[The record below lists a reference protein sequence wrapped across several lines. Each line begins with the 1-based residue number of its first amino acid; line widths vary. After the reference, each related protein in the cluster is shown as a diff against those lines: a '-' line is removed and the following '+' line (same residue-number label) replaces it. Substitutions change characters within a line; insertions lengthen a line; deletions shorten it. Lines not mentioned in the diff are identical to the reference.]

1 MNYNKKKIGESYEKK
16 IISNEHSTI
25 KLNFS
30 CMWKQK
36 KDGTSESTAESSK
49 TVETKSSTKEA
60 QAEGETA
67 TFKGKIGEIPVLDE
81 ETVSLHFA
89 TVEAIEDPD
98 KLIDT
103 FNASGVTLMVDVE
116 TLKDFDPED
125 LEVGDELEFVINTP
139 AQMTF
144 SIPPQISGSSIRS
157 IKPIN

>member
-1 MNYNKKKIGESYEKK
+1 MKKRLLVTSIVLLSLTLAACGNKE
-16 IISNEHSTI
+16 
-25 KLNFS
+25 
-30 CMWKQK
+30 

-49 TVETKSSTKEA
+49 TVETKSSTKED

-67 TFKGKIGEIPVLDE
+67 TFKGKIGGIPVLDE

-125 LEVGDELEFVINTP
+125 LEVGDELEFVIDTP

>member
-1 MNYNKKKIGESYEKK
+1 MKKRLLVTGRVRLSLTLAACGNKE
-16 IISNEHSTI
+16 
-25 KLNFS
+25 
-30 CMWKQK
+30 
-36 KDGTSESTAESSK
+36 KDGTSESTAEPSK
-49 TVETKSSTKEA
+49 TVETKSSTKED

-157 IKPIN
+157 IKPLN

>member
-1 MNYNKKKIGESYEKK
+1 MKKRLLVTSIVLLSLTLAACGNK
-16 IISNEHSTI
+16 
-25 KLNFS
+25 
-30 CMWKQK
+30 K

-157 IKPIN
+157 IKPLN

>member
-1 MNYNKKKIGESYEKK
+1 MKKRLLVTSIVLLSLTLAACGNKE
-16 IISNEHSTI
+16 
-25 KLNFS
+25 
-30 CMWKQK
+30 

-49 TVETKSSTKEA
+49 TVETKSSTKED

-89 TVEAIEDPD
+89 TVKAIEDPD

>member
-1 MNYNKKKIGESYEKK
+1 MKKRLLVTSIVLLSLTLAACGNKE
-16 IISNEHSTI
+16 
-25 KLNFS
+25 
-30 CMWKQK
+30 

-49 TVETKSSTKEA
+49 TVETKSSTKED

-157 IKPIN
+157 IKQIN

>member
-1 MNYNKKKIGESYEKK
+1 MKKRLLVTSIVLLSLTLAACGNKE
-16 IISNEHSTI
+16 
-25 KLNFS
+25 
-30 CMWKQK
+30 

-49 TVETKSSTKEA
+49 TVETKSSTKED

-157 IKPIN
+157 IKPIS

>member
-1 MNYNKKKIGESYEKK
+1 MKKRLLVTSIVLLSLTLAACGN
-16 IISNEHSTI
+16 NE
-25 KLNFS
+25 
-30 CMWKQK
+30 

-49 TVETKSSTKEA
+49 TVETKSSTKED

-157 IKPIN
+157 IKPLN

>member
-1 MNYNKKKIGESYEKK
+1 MKKRLLVTSIVLLSLTLAACGNKEKD
-16 IISNEHSTI
+16 E
-25 KLNFS
+25 
-30 CMWKQK
+30 
-36 KDGTSESTAESSK
+36 TSESTAESSK
-49 TVETKSSTKEA
+49 TVETKSSTKED

>member
-1 MNYNKKKIGESYEKK
+1 MKKRLLVTSIVLLSLTLAACGNKEK
-16 IISNEHSTI
+16 
-25 KLNFS
+25 
-30 CMWKQK
+30 
-36 KDGTSESTAESSK
+36 DVTSESTAESSK
-49 TVETKSSTKEA
+49 TVETKSSTKED

>member
-1 MNYNKKKIGESYEKK
+1 MKKRLLVTSIVLLSLTLAACGNKE
-16 IISNEHSTI
+16 
-25 KLNFS
+25 
-30 CMWKQK
+30 

-60 QAEGETA
+60 QDEGETA

>member
-1 MNYNKKKIGESYEKK
+1 MKKRLLVTSIVLLSLTLAACGNKE
-16 IISNEHSTI
+16 
-25 KLNFS
+25 
-30 CMWKQK
+30 

-49 TVETKSSTKEA
+49 TVETKSSTKED

-67 TFKGKIGEIPVLDE
+67 TFKGKIGKIPVLDE